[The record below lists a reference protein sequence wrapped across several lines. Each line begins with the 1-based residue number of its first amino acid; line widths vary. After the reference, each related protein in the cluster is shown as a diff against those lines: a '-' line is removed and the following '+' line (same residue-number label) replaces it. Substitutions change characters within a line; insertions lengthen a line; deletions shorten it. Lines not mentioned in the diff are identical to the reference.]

1 MVTRLLR
8 LLGKRAIELLR
19 AAGKETVQVDGK
31 WVFRTIYTPEYTE
44 VLELINKLQHL
55 EILDANPTRRRKWA
69 HADTYLSPG
78 ALLIVID
85 DEELA
90 KNEH

>member
-1 MVTRLLR
+1 
-8 LLGKRAIELLR
+8 
-19 AAGKETVQVDGK
+19 
-31 WVFRTIYTPEYTE
+31 

>member
-1 MVTRLLR
+1 MVWH
-8 LLGKRAIELLR
+8 
-19 AAGKETVQVDGK
+19 ETVWNDAEEK
-31 WVFRTIYTPEYTE
+31 YVFRRLHEPEYLE
-44 VLELINKLQHL
+44 IMELINELQHL
-55 EILDANPTRRRKWA
+55 EILDANPTTRRKWA

-85 DEELA
+85 DEQLA

>member
-1 MVTRLLR
+1 MVTRLLK

-31 WVFRTIYTPEYTE
+31 WVFRTVYTPEYTE
-44 VLELINKLQHL
+44 VLELINELQHL
-55 EILDANPTRRRKWA
+55 EILDANPTKRRKWA

-85 DEELA
+85 DEQLA
-90 KNEH
+90 KDEH